1 MTPRQRVLKKYPD
14 AYCKRGVFRF
24 TVWRRRG
31 AQVTVVEF
39 LDRITPGID
48 GEVAKNFQRILAK
61 QGMTFKLSNGATVN
75 AFGGSFVSLT
85 LRPGSGSAA
94 GEAEL
99 EAQFP
104 KAQGY
109 LSGSKWF
116 KVPGFSDKAQSTV
129 AVTIVKQ
136 GERLEVFLNK
146 AKVFESDKA
155 VPAGLLFNQLWMDH
169 QGRFDENSR
178 MYISNVSILKK

>member
-1 MTPRQRVLKKYPD
+1 MTIDGMAGHWATTSGFLLTPSQLKMPLPAD
-14 AYCKRGVFRF
+14 F
-24 TVWRRRG
+24 TV
-31 AQVTVVEF
+31 TYD
-39 LDRITPGID
+39 L
-48 GEVAKNFQRILAK
+48 VASANYTWGTR
-61 QGMTFKLSNGATVN
+61 GMTFKLSNGATVN

-85 LRPGSGSAA
+85 LRPGSGSRD

-116 KVPGFSDKAQSTV
+116 KVPGFFDKAQSTV

-146 AKVFESDKA
+146 AKVFEFDKA

-169 QGRFDENSR
+169 QGRFDANSR